1 MANQDNSKIL
11 TTNCCIAGGGP
22 AGMMLGLLLARA
34 GVDVTVLEKHED
46 FFRDFRGDT
55 VHPSTMEA
63 IYELGLLDEFLKQ
76 PHQKIS
82 RLFGRIGDSKII
94 VADFSHLKVH
104 APYIAMMP
112 QWDFLNFL
120 AQEAKKYSNFKLIMQ
135 AEVIDIME
143 EKGRVSGLTA
153 KTPEGMLKIKNKL
166 LVGADGRH
174 SKVRELSG
182 LQVMDFGAP
191 IDVLWFRL
199 SRPESDP
206 EESTG
211 NFLPGKI
218 MVMIY
223 RGDYWQCG
231 YVIPKG
237 VGEKVKQEGLEK
249 FRKNISDAIPFL
261 RDRVDELKDWN
272 QVKLLTVKVDRL
284 KNWSRTGLL
293 CIGDAAHAMSPV
305 GGVGINFAVQDAI
318 AAANILAEPL
328 LTGNVTDKDLQ
339 SVQKRREWP
348 AAITQKLQV
357 TIQDKIIFRVLKDNK
372 KFDPPL
378 AFRMINKF
386 PLLRRM
392 TGYLIGIG
400 FRPEHVKKSSS

>member
-1 MANQDNSKIL
+1 
-11 TTNCCIAGGGP
+11 
-22 AGMMLGLLLARA
+22 MMLGLLLARA